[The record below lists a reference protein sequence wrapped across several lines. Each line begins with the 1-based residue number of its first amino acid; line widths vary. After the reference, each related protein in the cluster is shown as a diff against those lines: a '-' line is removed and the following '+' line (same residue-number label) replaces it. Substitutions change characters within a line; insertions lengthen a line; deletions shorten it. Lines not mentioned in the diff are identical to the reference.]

1 MKKIKKALRLMGLAV
16 MIVLASFGVGLS
28 GGITIPV
35 SKRREGIVVQ
45 IELMEEDK
53 EVEEVSTDKEKR

>member
-1 MKKIKKALRLMGLAV
+1 MRLMGLAV
-16 MIVLASFGVGLS
+16 MIVLASFGMGLA

-45 IELMEEDK
+45 VELMEEDK
-53 EVEEVSTDKEKR
+53 ETEEVGADQEKM

>member
-1 MKKIKKALRLMGLAV
+1 MKKIKKALRLMGIAV

-28 GGITIPV
+28 GGVTIPV

-45 IELMEEDK
+45 VELVEEDK
-53 EVEEVSTDKEKR
+53 EREEVDAIKEKR

>member
-1 MKKIKKALRLMGLAV
+1 MRLMGLAA
-16 MIVLASFGVGLS
+16 MIVLASFGVGLA

-53 EVEEVSTDKEKR
+53 EVEEVSADKEKR

>member
-1 MKKIKKALRLMGLAV
+1 MGIAV

-28 GGITIPV
+28 GGVTIPV

-45 IELMEEDK
+45 VELVEEDK
-53 EVEEVSTDKEKR
+53 EREEVDAIKEKR

>member
-1 MKKIKKALRLMGLAV
+1 MRKIKKALRLIGLAV

-45 IELMEEDK
+45 VEVMEEDK
-53 EVEEVSTDKEKR
+53 EAEEINLVKEKR